1 MYRRLRSVLWI
12 MVLVALAVPA
22 WAQTAG
28 IQVSATISNE
38 NCPAGFQLTQV
49 IWLREEQA
57 VGLQILQVLI
67 RQGQSYTVRQEL
79 SVMPTHVVIRGM
91 SGGQPIEERVPMGQ
105 TVKFP
110 CGTISTSPGLP
121 TPPAAPTQPTPPEVP
136 IPSGMPSLPI
146 RPGMEPAQLLSALQ
160 AAGAQVVV
168 QGSQAKPKLS
178 DADDPILVGALPGG
192 FSGLGLWVSTA
203 GGSLRVT
210 ITYDRPSAFVWVWIV
225 PVPNFWNTAMAWSPW
240 PGGGIS
246 VSLDRAQVYQPLTQW
261 GNAPVPGTL
270 FFVLV
275 IKWEMSPW
283 PFPFVLSLSN

>member
-1 MYRRLRSVLWI
+1 MHRKLHSVLWI
-12 MVLVALAVPA
+12 MVLVALVVPA

-28 IQVSATISNE
+28 IQVSATITNE
-38 NCPAGFQLTQV
+38 TCPAGVQLTQV
-49 IWLREEQA
+49 IWLRGDQP

-67 RQGQSYTVRQEL
+67 RQGQRYTVEQEL
-79 SVMPTHVVIRGM
+79 SVMPTQVVIRGM
-91 SGGQPIEERVPMGQ
+91 TGNQPIEERVPMGQ
-105 TVKFP
+105 SVKYA
-110 CGTISTSPGLP
+110 CGTITTS
-121 TPPAAPTQPTPPEVP
+121 PAAPGAGPTQPPTGPEVP
-136 IPSGMPSLPI
+136 LPTGMPRPPLS
-146 RPGMEPAQLLSALQ
+146 PGMSPDQLLGALQ
-160 AAGAQVVV
+160 AAGAQVQV

-178 DADDPILVGALPGG
+178 DAEDPILVGALPGG

-203 GGSLRVT
+203 GGSLRVAV
-210 ITYDRPSAFVWVWIV
+210 TYDRPSAFVWMWIV

-261 GNAPVPGTL
+261 GSAPVPGTL